1 MIMKKK
7 TYIAPQMEIAD
18 IELVTMIAT
27 SGTPEIGIV
36 KPGTDEGSKG
46 GTDILSN
53 DRRGTWGN
61 LWN

>member
-27 SGTPEIGIV
+27 SAPQIDIV
-36 KPGTDEGSKG
+36 KPGTGGDEG

-53 DRRGTWGN
+53 RRRGKWGN
-61 LWN
+61 LWEK

>member
-27 SGTPEIGIV
+27 SGTPEIGIL
-36 KPGTDEGSKG
+36 KPGENGENT
-46 GTDILSN
+46 GTEILSN

-61 LWN
+61 LWEK